1 MRFPILFSI
10 FNLPFLFMGCAK
22 DSESDTATATVT
34 DEDATQTG
42 AVYQE
47 MEGVDSSMCGQDYS
61 VCGDLLVPFDLEGSA
76 RSLAI
81 ALYTSLPPAGP
92 PDGIVVQIDAPDIMS
107 GYRFPIREMPVL
119 YTGEYYLW
127 VNLYMEG
134 GGEWTPV
141 NGVDF
146 TGSTS
151 TPVVLDG
158 TPIEFGDIELELASG
173 W

>member
-1 MRFPILFSI
+1 MRFPVLFSI
-10 FNLPFLFMGCAK
+10 FNLPFLFFGCAK
-22 DSESDTATATVT
+22 DTESDTGSATEAAPT
-34 DEDATQTG
+34 DS
-42 AVYQE
+42 VFQE
-47 MEGVDSSMCGQDYS
+47 MDGIDSSMCGEDYS
-61 VCGDLLVPFDLEGSA
+61 VCGDLLVPFELQGSA

-81 ALYTSLPPAGP
+81 ALYSSLPPAGP
-92 PDGIVVQIDAPDIMS
+92 PEGIVVQIDGPDIMS
-107 GYRFPIREMPVL
+107 GYRFPIREIPVL

-141 NGVDF
+141 NGIDF

-158 TPIEFGDIELELASG
+158 TPIQFDDITLELASG